1 MSTSCVRLG
10 LFGYGKMGEAF
21 ADILKE
27 KCEVYVYDIVEERL
41 KVAESRGLKVSR
53 SAREIAE
60 LCDIWFISVRPQDVE
75 DLAREIGSLASGRLV
90 ISIVAGLET
99 SRLESYFPGSRVVR
113 LMPNINV
120 RVRHAVIALCP
131 GKTASRDDVELVKK
145 LLEGG
150 GIVIEIPEKLMPA
163 YTMIGGVTPALAAYF
178 ADALA
183 WSGVLLGLDSSTS
196 LKIVAHI
203 LIGTGKHL
211 LEKKPDEIIEMVATP
226 GGVTIESI
234 EYLEKEGVKGKIM
247 ESIKQGLEKERRL
260 KG

>member
-1 MSTSCVRLG
+1 

-21 ADILKE
+21 AEILKE

-41 KVAESRGLKVSR
+41 RAAESRGLKVSR
-53 SAREIAE
+53 SPQDVAKI
-60 LCDIWFISVRPQDVE
+60 CDIWFISVRPQDVE
-75 DLAREIGSLASGRLV
+75 DLAREIGRLADRRLI

-99 SRLESYFPGSRVVR
+99 SRLETYFPGSRVVR
-113 LMPNINV
+113 LMPNINI
-120 RVRHAVIALCP
+120 RVRHAVIALSA
-131 GKTASRDDVELVKK
+131 GKTATREDVELVKK
-145 LLEGG
+145 LLENAGA
-150 GIVIEIPEKLMPA
+150 IIEIPEKLMPA
-163 YTMIGGVTPALAAYF
+163 YTMIGGVTPAIVAYL

-183 WSGVLLGLDSSTS
+183 WSGVLLGLDRQTS
-196 LKIVAHI
+196 LKVVAHI

-211 LEKKPDEIIEMVATP
+211 LERRPDEIIEMVATP

-234 EYLEKEGVKGKIM
+234 EHLEKEGVKGKIM